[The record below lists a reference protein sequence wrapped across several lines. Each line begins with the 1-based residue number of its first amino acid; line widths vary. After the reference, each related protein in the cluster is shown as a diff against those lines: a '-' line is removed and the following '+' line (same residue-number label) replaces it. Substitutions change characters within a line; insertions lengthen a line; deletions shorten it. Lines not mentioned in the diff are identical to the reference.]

1 MGSSGRWA
9 LVAALAGFLFGFDT
23 AVISGAEQAIQR
35 VWAMSDAAHGL
46 AISSALWGTVLGAL
60 MGGWPS
66 DKWGRRPTLIG
77 IGVLYAVSA
86 VGSALAWEPVS
97 FMLFRLI
104 GGVGIGVS
112 SVAAPAYISEIAPR
126 AQRGR
131 LVALFQTMIVT
142 GILVAYL
149 SNWLLGGLGE
159 HDWRWMLGVV
169 ALPSFAYLLAV
180 FGIPESPRWLLVQ
193 RGRRD
198 EARAILTA
206 INPATVDE
214 TLAAV
219 EAEVAEAAQSIS
231 WGQFLTTHYRRPI
244 LLAVLIAF
252 FNQLSGIN
260 AIIYYA
266 PRIFELTGAGAS
278 TALLGTVGIGAVNLA
293 FTLLGMALIDRAGRK
308 WLLTLGSF
316 GYILSLGMTAYG
328 FASGQF
334 ALVLPFVFA
343 FIAAHAIGQGA
354 VIWVYISEIFPSV
367 ARAKGQSLGAGTHWV
382 FAAALT
388 LVMPAVLAAVS
399 PVAIFLFFAGM
410 MVLQLIWV
418 RLSVVETRGRSLEEV
433 SAELSR
439 SAS

>member
-1 MGSSGRWA
+1 MGNSGRWA

-23 AVISGAEQAIQR
+23 AVISGAEQAIQTA
-35 VWAMSDAAHGL
+35 WAMSDAVHGL

-60 MGGWPS
+60 FGGWPS

-77 IGVLYAVSA
+77 IGLLYAISA
-86 VGSALAWEPVS
+86 VGSAIAWDPFS
-97 FMLFRLI
+97 FMLFRFI
-104 GGVGIGVS
+104 GGIGIGAS
-112 SVAAPAYISEIAPR
+112 SVAAPAYISEIAPE

-142 GILVAYL
+142 GILVAFL
-149 SNWLLGGLGE
+149 SNWLLAGVGE
-159 HDWRWMLGVV
+159 QDWRYMLGVV
-169 ALPSFAYLLAV
+169 AIPSFAYLLCV

-193 RGRRD
+193 RGQER

-206 INPATVDE
+206 INPETVTE
-214 TLAAV
+214 TLAAIQT
-219 EAEVAEAAQSIS
+219 EAAAEAKSIS
-231 WGQFLTTHYRRPI
+231 WGHFLRSHYRRPI
-244 LLAVLIAF
+244 MLAFFIAF

-278 TALLGTVGIGAVNLA
+278 TALLGTMGIGVVNLL
-293 FTLLGMALIDRAGRK
+293 FTLVGMALIDRAGRK
-308 WLLTLGSF
+308 WLMTLGSF

-382 FAAALT
+382 FAALLT
-388 LVMPAVLAAVS
+388 LVMPAILSSVA

-418 RLSVVETRGRSLEEV
+418 RLAMIETRGRSLEEV
-433 SAELSR
+433 SRALMPR
-439 SAS
+439 

>member
-35 VWAMSDAAHGL
+35 VWAMSDAVHGL

-60 MGGWPS
+60 LGGWPS
-66 DKWGRRPTLIG
+66 DKWGRRPTLIA
-77 IGVLYAVSA
+77 IGVLYAISA
-86 VGSALAWEPVS
+86 LGSALAWDPLS
-97 FMLFRLI
+97 FMLFRFI

-112 SVAAPAYISEIAPR
+112 SVAAPAYISEIAPK

-142 GILVAYL
+142 GILFAFL
-149 SNWLLGGLGE
+149 SNWLLSGTGE
-159 HDWRWMLGVV
+159 EDWRIMLGVV
-169 ALPSFAYLLAV
+169 AIPSLAYLLCA

-193 RGRRD
+193 RGRGD

-206 INPATVDE
+206 INPATVDA
-214 TLAAV
+214 TLD
-219 EAEVAEAAQSIS
+219 EIQAEAAAETQSIS
-231 WGQFLTTHYRRPI
+231 WGHFLTSHYRRPI
-244 LLAVLIAF
+244 MLAFFIAF

-278 TALLGTVGIGAVNLA
+278 TALLGTMGIGLVNLV
-293 FTLLGMALIDRAGRK
+293 FTLIGMALIDRAGRK
-308 WLLTLGSF
+308 WLMTIGSF
-316 GYILSLGMTAYG
+316 GYIVSLGMTAYG

-354 VIWVYISEIFPSV
+354 VIWVYISEIFPSI

-382 FAAALT
+382 FAALLT
-388 LVMPAVLAAVS
+388 LVMPAILTTVQ

-418 RLSVVETRGRSLEEV
+418 RLAMIETRGRSLEEV
-433 SAELSR
+433 SRALMPR
-439 SAS
+439 

>member
-1 MGSSGRWA
+1 MGNSGRWA

-23 AVISGAEQAIQR
+23 AVISGAEQAIQT
-35 VWAMSDAAHGL
+35 VWAMSDAVHGL

-60 MGGWPS
+60 FGGWPS

-77 IGVLYAVSA
+77 IGLLYAISA
-86 VGSALAWEPVS
+86 VGSAIAWDPFS
-97 FMLFRLI
+97 FMLFRFI
-104 GGVGIGVS
+104 GGIGIGAS
-112 SVAAPAYISEIAPR
+112 SVAAPAYISEIAPE

-142 GILVAYL
+142 GILVAFL
-149 SNWLLGGLGE
+149 SNWLLAGVGE
-159 HDWRWMLGVV
+159 QDWRYMLGVV
-169 ALPSFAYLLAV
+169 AIPSFAYLLCV

-193 RGRRD
+193 RGQER

-206 INPATVDE
+206 INPVTVTE
-214 TLAAV
+214 TLAAIQT
-219 EAEVAEAAQSIS
+219 EAAAEAKSIS
-231 WGQFLTTHYRRPI
+231 WGHFLRSHYRRSI
-244 LLAVLIAF
+244 MLAFFIAF

-278 TALLGTVGIGAVNLA
+278 TALLGTMGIGVVNLL
-293 FTLLGMALIDRAGRK
+293 FTLVGMALIDRAGRK
-308 WLLTLGSF
+308 WLMTLGSF

-328 FASGQF
+328 FASEQF

-382 FAAALT
+382 FAALLT
-388 LVMPAVLAAVS
+388 LVMPAILSSVA

-418 RLSVVETRGRSLEEV
+418 RLAMIETRGRSLEEV
-433 SAELSR
+433 SRALMPR
-439 SAS
+439 